1 MPVLVEALA
10 ADFQDKALLA
20 RLDGAAAHLAYWAQ
34 PLAVNGFGSHIA
46 QMCFPKEKK
55 REALEAQISR
65 DFDALST
72 DLAKLEK
79 MSWY

>member
-10 ADFQDKALLA
+10 ADFKDK
-20 RLDGAAAHLAYWAQ
+20 
-34 PLAVNGFGSHIA
+34 
-46 QMCFPKEKK
+46 
-55 REALEAQISR
+55 EALEAQISR